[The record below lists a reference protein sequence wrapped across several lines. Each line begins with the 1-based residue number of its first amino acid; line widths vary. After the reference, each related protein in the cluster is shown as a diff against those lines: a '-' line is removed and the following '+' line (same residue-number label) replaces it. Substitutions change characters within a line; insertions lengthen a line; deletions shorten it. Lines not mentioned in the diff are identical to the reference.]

1 MSRDAGFA
9 IADVASGH
17 LDDEKVR
24 KLWRRLGS
32 QAEMCEAV
40 TLHLAVVLASW
51 REGRR
56 VTAAAATPLWLTAS
70 PESVAALVAVG
81 LLDRTHRVPL
91 RTWTEWFGAAT
102 ARREARREAG
112 RRGGLARG
120 KQSGSNASALLN
132 PTGRQA
138 GPSVPT
144 VPTDRTPPTPPGGRR
159 AQSANGRPE
168 KVADL
173 LGGYQEFVASGKAS
187 A

>member
-17 LDDEKVR
+17 FDDEKVR
-24 KLWRRLGS
+24 QLWRRLAS
-32 QAEMCEAV
+32 QEAMCEAV
-40 TLHLAVVLASW
+40 TLHMAVVLASW

-56 VTAAAATPLWLTAS
+56 VTAPKATPLWLTAS
-70 PESVAALVAVG
+70 EDAVAALMAVG
-81 LLDRTHRVPL
+81 LLDRTQRVPAK
-91 RTWTEWFGAAT
+91 TWTEWFGAAN

-132 PTGRQA
+132 PTDRPTDRPDRT
-138 GPSVPT
+138 GPSVSSEPS
-144 VPTDRTPPTPPGGRR
+144 VRSRR
-159 AQSANGRPE
+159 AQSANGLT
-168 KVADL
+168 KVGDSLPPFEDL
-173 LGGYQEFVASGKAS
+173 VSARKAS